1 VLEQLARALPQ
12 STLLLIGPTVPQTVL
27 ALERLAGLPNVRWLA
42 PKPYAEL
49 PRYVA
54 AFDVGLIPYVANAHT
69 RSCFPLKLFEYRA
82 AGKPVVASGV
92 PELAGME
99 PNVVLANGVPAFVKA
114 AQNAV
119 GRDGD
124 GDRLRRKQLAARN
137 TWETKTERLMEL
149 VHRELEADG
158 PMA

>member
-1 VLEQLARALPQ
+1 SKLDFDLLEDVAYSVPQ
-12 STLLLIGPTVPQTVL
+12 WTLLLIGPAAAETAS
-27 ALERLAGLPNVRWLA
+27 ALERLREYSNVRWLGQ
-42 PKPYAEL
+42 KPYAKL

-69 RSCFPLKLFEYRA
+69 RSCFPLKLFEYLA

-124 GDRLRRKQLAARN
+124 GDRLPRKQ
-137 TWETKTERLMEL
+137 
-149 VHRELEADG
+149 
-158 PMA
+158 